1 MYNWLHFNY
10 VWMYISILWS
20 FVIVIMYQRMD
31 KRALAMNAVNG
42 FFMKNAD
49 GNMIHIIP
57 LDNKEKKEVW
67 TFEE

>member
-1 MYNWLHFNY
+1 
-10 VWMYISILWS
+10 
-20 FVIVIMYQRMD
+20 MYQRMD